1 MHQSIRIISLL
12 YFHRRIFLMVNGLYD
27 GLCDSEA
34 CTSTDGHSVKHA
46 SADIR
51 VATNKSQDVAIASG

>member
-1 MHQSIRIISLL
+1 
-12 YFHRRIFLMVNGLYD
+12 MVNGLYD